1 MTKKELLT
9 HLESVAK
16 QLGIKV
22 IYDDLR
28 SEGGFCRCKDRY
40 FLILNTRLSAS
51 QKINL
56 IVAGLAKLNLAGVA
70 LLPEARLLLERER
83 INNRKPNA
91 VLVPLLNRR

>member
-9 HLESVAK
+9 HLEAVAK
-16 QLGIKV
+16 QVGVKV

-51 QKINL
+51 QKINI
-56 IVAGLAKLNLAGVA
+56 IVAGLAQLNLAGIS
-70 LLPEARLLLERER
+70 LLPEARVLLERELV
-83 INNRKPNA
+83 NNKKPNE